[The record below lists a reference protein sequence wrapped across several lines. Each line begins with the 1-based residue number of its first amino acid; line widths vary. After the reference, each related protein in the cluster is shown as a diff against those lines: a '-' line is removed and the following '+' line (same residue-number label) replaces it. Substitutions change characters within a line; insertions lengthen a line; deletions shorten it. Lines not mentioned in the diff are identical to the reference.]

1 MIVFE
6 KKITCNFIKCRLTQ
20 KLKKKCGGAMLCAHC
35 MSYKSRNDS
44 GRQTAYVC
52 VYSSKVQA
60 VLNQSGLSDLSL
72 YLRDCSPFSGSVRN
86 TTRTNNFRP

>member
-1 MIVFE
+1 
-6 KKITCNFIKCRLTQ
+6 
-20 KLKKKCGGAMLCAHC
+20 MLCAHC